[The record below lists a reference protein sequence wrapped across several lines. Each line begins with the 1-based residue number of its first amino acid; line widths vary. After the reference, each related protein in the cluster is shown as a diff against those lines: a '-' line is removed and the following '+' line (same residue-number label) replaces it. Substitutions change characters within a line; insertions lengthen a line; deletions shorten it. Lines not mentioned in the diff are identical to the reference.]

1 MFRPQQQQSPADDPS
16 VQAAL
21 FEMKTVSDLFA
32 KMSNSCMVTFHEA
45 DLNVGEMSC
54 ADRCVGKYLKAQE
67 VVGQK
72 FQEAQQQQQ
81 QPQ

>member
-32 KMSNSCMVTFHEA
+32 KMSNSA

>member
-1 MFRPQQQQSPADDPS
+1 
-16 VQAAL
+16 
-21 FEMKTVSDLFA
+21 
-32 KMSNSCMVTFHEA
+32 MVTFHEA
-45 DLNVGEMSC
+45 ELNVGEMSC